1 MKITKMIS
9 CCSIFA
15 ILLAAAFFIFSD
27 SVEAYTEGYYNYT
40 VYTDGTAGIKQYTGD
55 EVNCVIPEKLGGH
68 TVTVIEF
75 AAFEKKEFMQ
85 TVKIPSTVK
94 RIESQAFKKSTVLK
108 SLTIPDSV
116 TEIESY
122 ICQNCTGLESVV
134 IGKGVKKI
142 PNGAFGSC
150 TSLKNVTLPYGLEII
165 KGDTGLYGA
174 FYNCTSLTTINIPST
189 VTTIEEVAFNKS
201 GLITLSIPD
210 NVISLEYGSFKDCS
224 SLKSVTIGSGLK
236 KISRACFTGCT
247 SLETVTIKGNTLET
261 IGEDAFYGCSTLTE
275 ITIPSS
281 LDKIESYAFYKCSS
295 LKLLELNEGLGKIG
309 QYAFAYSK
317 ISDIT
322 IPSTVTIIGDRIFDN
337 CTSLETIKLLANV
350 VDDTNNSSVIIG
362 VPGNKPV
369 VYCYE
374 NSQYLTKL
382 RSNASGYTVETMNA
396 VVASSI
402 SVNPTK
408 LEINAGDRAIISYVL
423 SPFNSTDSVEF
434 ISSNT
439 SIAKVNQHGIV
450 TGVARGSVLITARTN
465 TGVIAQISV
474 VVYEH
479 PKTLSFSLSSKSLK
493 VGEIAS
499 LPAKVDS
506 GNRTDVPVT
515 YTSSNSDVA
524 KVDANGNVRAIA
536 PGTAVI
542 TASVYNGL
550 KATIKI
556 TVTYGAVKNVS
567 FSVTKKTMAVK
578 QQTTMKALV
587 DNGVRKDVII
597 RYQSSNTSVVTVN
610 SSGTVTA
617 KKAGTAYIIASAG
630 GKSAK
635 VIITVKKA
643 PSRIKFK
650 NKTVKLKPGKTIKLK
665 YSLTKNSYTYKL
677 TWSSSNKKISTV
689 DSKGKVTAI
698 KKGKCKI
705 TVKTHN
711 GKKAS
716 VKINVK

>member
-75 AAFEKKEFMQ
+75 TAFEKKEFMQ

-134 IGKGVKKI
+134 IGNGVKEI

-174 FYNCTSLTTINIPST
+174 FY
-189 VTTIEEVAFNKS
+189 
-201 GLITLSIPD
+201 
-210 NVISLEYGSFKDCS
+210 
-224 SLKSVTIGSGLK
+224 
-236 KISRACFTGCT
+236 
-247 SLETVTIKGNTLET
+247 
-261 IGEDAFYGCSTLTE
+261 
-275 ITIPSS
+275 
-281 LDKIESYAFYKCSS
+281 
-295 LKLLELNEGLGKIG
+295 
-309 QYAFAYSK
+309 
-317 ISDIT
+317 
-322 IPSTVTIIGDRIFDN
+322 N

-374 NSQYLTKL
+374 NSQYITKL

-402 SVNPTK
+402 SLNPTK

-450 TGVARGSVLITARTN
+450 TGVARGSGLITARTN

-630 GKSAK
+630 GESAK

-650 NKTVKLKPGKTIKLK
+650 NKTVKLK
-665 YSLTKNSYTYKL
+665 
-677 TWSSSNKKISTV
+677 
-689 DSKGKVTAI
+689 
-698 KKGKCKI
+698 C
-705 TVKTHN
+705 
-711 GKKAS
+711 
-716 VKINVK
+716 

>member
-134 IGKGVKKI
+134 IGNGVKEI
-142 PNGAFGSC
+142 SNGAFGSC

-174 FYNCTSLTTINIPST
+174 FYNCTSL
-189 VTTIEEVAFNKS
+189 
-201 GLITLSIPD
+201 
-210 NVISLEYGSFKDCS
+210 
-224 SLKSVTIGSGLK
+224 
-236 KISRACFTGCT
+236 
-247 SLETVTIKGNTLET
+247 
-261 IGEDAFYGCSTLTE
+261 
-275 ITIPSS
+275 
-281 LDKIESYAFYKCSS
+281 
-295 LKLLELNEGLGKIG
+295 
-309 QYAFAYSK
+309 
-317 ISDIT
+317 
-322 IPSTVTIIGDRIFDN
+322 
-337 CTSLETIKLLANV
+337 ETIKLLANV
-350 VDDTNNSSVIIG
+350 VDDTNNSGVIIG

-402 SVNPTK
+402 SLNPTK

>member
-9 CCSIFA
+9 CCSIFV

-134 IGKGVKKI
+134 IGNGVKEI

-295 LKLLELNEGLGKIG
+295 LELLELNEGLGKIG

-350 VDDTNNSSVIIG
+350 VDDSNNSSVIIG
-362 VPGNKPV
+362 VPGNNPV

-374 NSQYLTKL
+374 NSQYLAKL
-382 RSNASGYTVETMNA
+382 RINASGYGYTVETMNA

-402 SVNPTK
+402 SLNPTK

-556 TVTYGAVKNVS
+556 TVTYGAVK
-567 FSVTKKTMAVK
+567 
-578 QQTTMKALV
+578 
-587 DNGVRKDVII
+587 
-597 RYQSSNTSVVTVN
+597 
-610 SSGTVTA
+610 
-617 KKAGTAYIIASAG
+617 
-630 GKSAK
+630 
-635 VIITVKKA
+635 KA
-643 PSRIKFK
+643 PSKIKFK
-650 NKTVKLKPGKTIKLK
+650 NKTVKLKPGKTVKLK